1 MNLDKPN
8 TKKVDFSND
17 HTKVNK
23 QCEWFKSRGVSPVD
37 SALLFGH
44 YSLEVSELEKAVV
57 EVVQMENTHKQE
69 GSGNE
74 NPGEQLGDRKLLQA
88 QVL

>member
-1 MNLDKPN
+1 MSDLTP
-8 TKKVDFSND
+8 
-17 HTKVNK
+17 
-23 QCEWFKSRGVSPVD
+23 VSPVD

-44 YSLEVSELEKAVV
+44 HGLEVSELEKAVM

-74 NPGEQLGDRKLLQA
+74 NPGEQLGNRKPLQS
-88 QVL
+88 QVLQTADGKK